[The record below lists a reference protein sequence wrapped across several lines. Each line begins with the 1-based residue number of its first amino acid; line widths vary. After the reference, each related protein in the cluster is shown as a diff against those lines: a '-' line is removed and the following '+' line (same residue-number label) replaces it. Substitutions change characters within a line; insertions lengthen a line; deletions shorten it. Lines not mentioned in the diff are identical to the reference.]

1 MDPAAPQSRLLVGWQ
16 PNLQRMLSDV
26 VPLLSMEVRAT
37 FREFVKDLRA
47 KKDAREIPSLSA
59 ALMEQAPQVVG
70 AYLWQQCIDRQREA
84 AVRQAAALSALKVSQ
99 LKEKCRT
106 AGLPVGGTKPV
117 LILRLQ
123 AATTPAAVP
132 VPAAPAP
139 AAARSPAPPTREAGV
154 IDCTLSSD
162 DEAAPAP
169 APAPDDNQNLAPRRT
184 RGGNK
189 MVKAAVASK
198 RKALEERDAA
208 RAEAKRAK
216 AGKGVAVLSTVSECH
231 KRIDQL
237 ERRLTKVSD
246 YCIELGA
253 DPDDVN
259 ELRYGPI

>member
-1 MDPAAPQSRLLVGWQ
+1 MA
-16 PNLQRMLSDV
+16 
-26 VPLLSMEVRAT
+26 
-37 FREFVKDLRA
+37 
-47 KKDAREIPSLSA
+47 EI
-59 ALMEQAPQVVG
+59 
-70 AYLWQQCIDRQREA
+70 
-84 AVRQAAALSALKVSQ
+84 
-99 LKEKCRT
+99 
-106 AGLPVGGTKPV
+106 
-117 LILRLQ
+117 
-123 AATTPAAVP
+123 
-132 VPAAPAP
+132 
-139 AAARSPAPPTREAGV
+139 

-216 AGKGVAVLSTVSECH
+216 AGKGVAVLSTTTECYE
-231 KRIDQL
+231 RINQL
-237 ERRLTKVSD
+237 DRRLTKFAD

-253 DPDDVN
+253 DPDEVN

>member
-1 MDPAAPQSRLLVGWQ
+1 MDPAAPQSQLPAGWQ

-26 VPLLSMEVRAT
+26 VPMLSMELRGT
-37 FREFVKDLRA
+37 FREFVKDLKA
-47 KKDAREIPSLSA
+47 KRDAREIPSLSG
-59 ALMEQAPQVVG
+59 ALVGQAPQVVG
-70 AYLWQQCIDRQREA
+70 AHLWQQCIDRQREE
-84 AVRQAAALSALKVSQ
+84 AVRQAAA
-99 LKEKCRT
+99 
-106 AGLPVGGTKPV
+106 G
-117 LILRLQ
+117 
-123 AATTPAAVP
+123 
-132 VPAAPAP
+132 APAP
-139 AAARSPAPPTREAGV
+139 SPRKADV
-154 IDCTLSSD
+154 IDPTGDALD
-162 DEAAPAP
+162 DI
-169 APAPDDNQNLAPRRT
+169 QNLAPR
-184 RGGNK
+184 GGK
-189 MVKAAVASK
+189 SLKTAVSLK